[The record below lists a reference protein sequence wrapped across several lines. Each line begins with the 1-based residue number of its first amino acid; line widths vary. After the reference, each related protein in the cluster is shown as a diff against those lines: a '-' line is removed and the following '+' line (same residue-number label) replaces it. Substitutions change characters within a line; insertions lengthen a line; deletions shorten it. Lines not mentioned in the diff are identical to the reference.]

1 MSCSWVNRRL
11 YAIVGGFMMSL
22 HVADYVVFVG
32 ALVFALGIGVYYALT
47 GDRQRTTGQYLLGNR
62 KMSLLPVTIS
72 MMVTYISTLTL
83 MGYPTEVF
91 AYGVQYCLGSFS
103 GAVGIVL
110 ASYVFL
116 PVFYP
121 LKLTS
126 VNEVRF
132 SRSRIYT
139 PWPFDVLSPGTTHSY
154 TSHSEYFY

>member
-1 MSCSWVNRRL
+1 
-11 YAIVGGFMMSL
+11 MSL
-22 HVADYVVFVG
+22 HVADYVVFAG
-32 ALVFALGIGVYYALT
+32 ALVIALGIGVYYALT

-103 GAVGIVL
+103 GAIGIVL

-126 VNEVRF
+126 VNEVRV

-139 PWPFDVLSPGTTHSY
+139 HLDLSMCCRPVQHILTRHRVNTGGHF
-154 TSHSEYFY
+154 YFNASTNK